1 MPDNPESPVQPRPS
15 FSTTTTDKSPLINPS
30 DQPHYQPYRPS
41 SQQSGVSSLPS
52 VNTLPSVNNNTTTD
66 SSMAADRTPG
76 PQAQA
81 GRQSP
86 YPESKNDQGRSTPGP
101 GQKRDEDE
109 RSLPQKHDE
118 LCMLPALGIIDEL
131 SNEIQW
137 PNTPK

>member
-15 FSTTTTDKSPLINPS
+15 FSTTATATEKSPLINPS

-52 VNTLPSVNNNTTTD
+52 VNTQPSVNNNNTD
-66 SSMAADRTPG
+66 LPMAADRTPG

-86 YPESKNDQGRSTPGP
+86 YPDSKNDQGRCTPGS

-118 LCMLPALGIIDEL
+118 LCMLPG
-131 SNEIQW
+131 
-137 PNTPK
+137 

>member
-1 MPDNPESPVQPRPS
+1 MPDNSESPVQPRPS
-15 FSTTTTDKSPLINPS
+15 FSTTATTTATTTEKSPLINPS

-52 VNTLPSVNNNTTTD
+52 INTQPSVNNTND
-66 SSMAADRTPG
+66 PSMAADRTPG

-86 YPESKNDQGRSTPGP
+86 YPDSKNDQGRSTPGP
-101 GQKRDEDE
+101 GQKREEDE

-118 LCMLPALGIIDEL
+118 LCMPTYLKNKGD
-131 SNEIQW
+131 
-137 PNTPK
+137 